1 MNEPTSGMAK
11 KSKIQLTTGD
21 TAFYRFDAQLGF
33 WGVPN
38 LEREVTY
45 DVRPNEPFYVRHNS
59 DGNRDAEVILGPSE
73 KTILCIGGSHTWGG
87 GVQQDS
93 RYSEVLAKR
102 TGRRVLNLGH
112 CSLGLDQVCL
122 ALLQKAAK
130 YNPEIIIVEQ
140 YPWAV
145 HRVMN
150 TFVNGFVRSYFYFN
164 SQEELKLQKV
174 SRLAKY
180 RWCRRLIGTYY
191 AFRKEFQEFRSGIDL
206 KNHYNPLTD
215 PIFLYWKTR
224 HYDRMYLLLDH
235 ILRVIRDYCNQ
246 HGIKLLFGLGAIQQ
260 QFGRKPLSGLL
271 DYDLPRKRFTAL
283 LEKHRISY
291 VDMTAAMLESHT
303 PQAPVIFPD
312 GHINTKGHGVFA
324 DILFS
329 ELQSRGWVTK

>member
-1 MNEPTSGMAK
+1 MSK
-11 KSKIQLTTGD
+11 KPELQLTAGD
-21 TAFYRFDAQLGF
+21 TTFYRFDAKLGF

-45 DVRPNEPFYVRHNS
+45 NARPNEPFFVRHNS

-73 KTILCIGGSHTWGG
+73 RTILCIGGSHTWGS

-122 ALLQKAAK
+122 AILQKAAQ
-130 YNPEIIIVEQ
+130 YNPEIIIIEQ

-150 TFVNGFVRSYFYFN
+150 NFVNGFVRPYFYLN

-174 SRLAKY
+174 PWLTKY
-180 RWCRRLIGTYY
+180 RLCRRLIGAYY

-206 KNHYNPLTD
+206 KNQYDPLTD

-235 ILRVIRDYCNQ
+235 ILKVIRDYCSQ
-246 HGIKLLFGLGAIQQ
+246 HNIKLLFGVGAIQQ
-260 QFGRKPLSGLL
+260 QFGQKPHSGLI
-271 DYDLPRKRFTAL
+271 DYNLPRKRFIAL
-283 LEKHRISY
+283 LEKHRIPY
-291 VDMTAAMLESHT
+291 VDMTEPMLDSHT

-312 GHINTKGHGVFA
+312 GHINTKGHGVFGN
-324 DILFS
+324 ILFS
-329 ELQSRGWVTK
+329 ELQSRGWIAK